1 MHLAGWLCVVSRNP
15 FWTDTPVLRRV
26 CCHRCCPSAAAVLRQ
41 IYVRQ
46 GLGVGQLRMK
56 FGGLNKRRG
65 AKPEH
70 FAKSSGGLI
79 RHIMKQFESV
89 GFVEKH
95 TGEQHRVCACG

>member
-1 MHLAGWLCVVSRNP
+1 MWRAITTSGL
-15 FWTDTPVLRRV
+15 TPLFCAMCAAIAAV
-26 CCHRCCPSAAAVLRQ
+26 PPAAAVLRQ

-95 TGEQHRVCACG
+95 TGEQHRVCARV

>member
-1 MHLAGWLCVVSRNP
+1 MCVLSA
-15 FWTDTPVLRRV
+15 
-26 CCHRCCPSAAAVLRQ
+26 CPAAAAAVLRQ

-56 FGGLNKRRG
+56 FGGLNKRKG
-65 AKPEH
+65 AMPEH

-79 RHIMKQFESV
+79 RHIMKQFEAV

-95 TGEQHRVCACG
+95 TGEQAGG

>member
-1 MHLAGWLCVVSRNP
+1 MPGSLNLPVSHP
-15 FWTDTPVLRRV
+15 CPVL
-26 CCHRCCPSAAAVLRQ
+26 PLLLSPLPAAAVLRQ

-95 TGEQHRVCACG
+95 TGE

>member
-1 MHLAGWLCVVSRNP
+1 VCFISVVETQVLLLLCVLSA
-15 FWTDTPVLRRV
+15 
-26 CCHRCCPSAAAVLRQ
+26 CPAAAAAVLRQ

-56 FGGLNKRRG
+56 FGGLNKRKG
-65 AKPEH
+65 AVPEH

-79 RHIMKQFESV
+79 RHIMKQFEAV

-95 TGEQHRVCACG
+95 TGEQGGG